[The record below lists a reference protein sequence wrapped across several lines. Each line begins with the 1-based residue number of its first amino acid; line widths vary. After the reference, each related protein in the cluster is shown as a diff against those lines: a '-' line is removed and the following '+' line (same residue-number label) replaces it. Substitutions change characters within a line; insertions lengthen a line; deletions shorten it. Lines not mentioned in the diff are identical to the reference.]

1 MIIPPVNLFL
11 SPLPERSLRNSGKT
25 GICEGC
31 WQCPVKLGRENS
43 EAGEGN
49 RSWEASESED
59 IWVGTVGG
67 MSLGHAAL
75 LTLAEHV
82 AGRLLQSCN
91 GWLLSVV
98 SLPGSL
104 VEMVEVTVVE
114 GLLSMSVVSWVPEL
128 RWVWWSRWD
137 PELRWDPALRWDPV
151 LRWVVWSRYAE
162 LVDRDSDFCNTK
174 QTSNGSWCIGIKG

>member
-1 MIIPPVNLFL
+1 MTIPPVNLFL

-59 IWVGTVGG
+59 TWVGTVGG
-67 MSLGHAAL
+67 LSLGHAAL
-75 LTLAEHV
+75 LALAEHV
-82 AGRLLQSCN
+82 AGRLPRSCS
-91 GWLLSVV
+91 GWLLPVV

-114 GLLSMSVVSWVPEL
+114 GF
-128 RWVWWSRWD
+128 WWSRWD
-137 PELRWDPALRWDPV
+137 PELRWDPAPRWDPALRRDPA
-151 LRWVVWSRYAE
+151 LRWMVWSRYAE
-162 LVDRDSDFCNTK
+162 LVGRDSDFCNAK
-174 QTSNGSWCIGIKG
+174 QNTNQILKKLSTVKSLI